1 MRISEL
7 SERAGV
13 SPASIKYYTREG
25 LLPGGERTGYNQTEY
40 DEGHVARLRLI
51 RILIDAGGLSVS
63 AAQRVLAAIDDEDL
77 QLPSVFE
84 AAQHAIPQREAP
96 ASAAARA
103 RVAALIEQRGW
114 MVHGDNP
121 GIELAGGILDA
132 YTAIDR
138 DDLAAVLPQYAEAAD
153 IVAAADLDAL
163 DASGSREA
171 MAETVVVGTVLG
183 DSLLAGLR
191 RIAQQHQTYQRY
203 IAPRSEQQ
211 S

>member
-13 SPASIKYYTREG
+13 SAASIKYYTREN
-25 LLPGGERTGYNQTEY
+25 LLPVGERTGYNQTEY
-40 DEGHVARLRLI
+40 GEGHLARLRLI
-51 RILIDAGGLSVS
+51 RILIDAGGLSVA
-63 AAQRVLAAIDDEDL
+63 AAQRVLAAIDDDGL
-77 QLPSVFE
+77 GLPSVFE
-84 AAQHAIPQREAP
+84 AAQHAIPQRDAP
-96 ASAAARA
+96 ASARARA
-103 RVAALIEQRGW
+103 RIAEVVAQRGW

-121 GIELAGGILDA
+121 GIELAGGVLDA
-132 YTAIDR
+132 YSAIGR
-138 DDLAAVLPQYAEAAD
+138 DDLATTLPRYAEAAE

-163 DASGSREA
+163 DASGSRAA

-203 IAPRSEQQ
+203 NAPRSEQ